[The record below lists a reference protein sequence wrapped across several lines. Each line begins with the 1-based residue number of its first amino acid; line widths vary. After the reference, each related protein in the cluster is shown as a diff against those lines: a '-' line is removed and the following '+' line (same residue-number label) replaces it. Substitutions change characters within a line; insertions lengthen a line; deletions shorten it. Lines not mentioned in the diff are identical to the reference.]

1 MYMQLHL
8 HVRANSPLCQ
18 TGQKST
24 AGRAEKAVATGRKKA
39 FEKSPRRM
47 AWNGS
52 LLPRCKQSASMS
64 SVITVQAS
72 KQTAEKVKSVYR
84 NITFRV

>member
-1 MYMQLHL
+1 
-8 HVRANSPLCQ
+8 
-18 TGQKST
+18 
-24 AGRAEKAVATGRKKA
+24 
-39 FEKSPRRM
+39 M

-72 KQTAEKVKSVYR
+72 KQTTEKVKSVY
-84 NITFRV
+84 